1 MVLLYCLEGE
11 QLFTRRL
18 TTILVLLVLSIVIK
32 LTLKPLQ
39 VVFIFI
45 LILAKFYMLS
55 VLIAQ
60 IVLALVI
67 AFLVIV
73 HIPLQ
78 KSDR

>member
-45 LILAKFYMLS
+45 LILAKFDMLS

-67 AFLVIV
+67 AFL
-73 HIPLQ
+73 L
-78 KSDR
+78 SL

>member
-18 TTILVLLVLSIVIK
+18 TTILVLLVFSIVIK

-45 LILAKFYMLS
+45 LILAKFDMLS

-67 AFLVIV
+67 AFL
-73 HIPLQ
+73 L
-78 KSDR
+78 SL